1 MEPQVK
7 KLKAN
12 RDITAA
18 EVRLVGTDGSHQVMP
33 LAEALQAAREA
44 KLDLVE
50 VAGDK
55 VVLCE
60 LLLSGGFACMPLLPQ
75 DV

>member
-1 MEPQVK
+1 MK

-50 VAGDK
+50 VAGAPAA
-55 VVLCE
+55 
-60 LLLSGGFACMPLLPQ
+60 LLISCCQLLVMPVCCCP
-75 DV
+75 

>member
-1 MEPQVK
+1 MK

-18 EVRLVGTDGSHQVMP
+18 EVRLVSPDGSHQVLP
-33 LAEALQAAREA
+33 LAAALKAAREA

-50 VAGDK
+50 VAGA
-55 VVLCE
+55 VI
-60 LLLSGGFACMPLLPQ
+60 Q
-75 DV
+75 

>member
-1 MEPQVK
+1 MK

-18 EVRLVGTDGSHQVMP
+18 EVRLVSPDGSHQIMP
-33 LAEALQAAREA
+33 LAEAMQAAREA

-50 VAGDK
+50 VAGDNFPCK
-55 VVLCE
+55 LM
-60 LLLSGGFACMPLLPQ
+60 LIGGFA
-75 DV
+75 